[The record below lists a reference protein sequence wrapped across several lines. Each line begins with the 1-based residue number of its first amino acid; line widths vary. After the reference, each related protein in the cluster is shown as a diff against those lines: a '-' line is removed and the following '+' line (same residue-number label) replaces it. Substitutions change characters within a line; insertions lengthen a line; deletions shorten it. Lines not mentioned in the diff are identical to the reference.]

1 MKIEKKKKRE
11 RERER
16 IKIEM
21 ETIETMLM
29 AQRTDLAN
37 GANYL

>member
-1 MKIEKKKKRE
+1 MQKRGD
-11 RERER
+11 R